1 MCIFCKIINGE
12 IPSYK
17 VYEDEVCIAILD
29 ISQATYGHTLVIPK
43 NHYTNIFDIDDDV
56 LGHIGNV
63 ASKLA
68 KKYQQVLKLE
78 GLNLIN
84 NNGAIAGQVVNH
96 YHLHI
101 VPRYEDDN
109 LVDAI
114 YTNNGDKVNFKEL
127 LELLTN

>member
-1 MCIFCKIINGE
+1 MCIFCKIISGE

-17 VYEDEVCIAILD
+17 VYEDEICIAILD

-43 NHYTNIFDIDDDV
+43 NHYNNIFDIDDDV

-68 KKYQQVLKLE
+68 KKYQQILKLE

-84 NNGAIAGQVVNH
+84 NNGSIAGQVVNH

-109 LVDAI
+109 LIDAV

-127 LELLTN
+127 LDLLTK